1 MAALNIANMY
11 ESAQKVEGVV
21 RVNHPSKKTA
31 CNQSEYLA
39 MDLSN
44 ITGSIAAFAW
54 DNKYHSSYIP
64 KENDIICIHGRTKI
78 LPISKEVAIDIYEIL
93 PVEKEVDNPISFMP
107 LPAGVNKTNLQEL
120 IETID
125 ELSSPSLKA
134 FLYNVFSDETI
145 TNQFITGKASAE
157 HHHSEYGGLLRH
169 SLEVV
174 RFVKRCTE
182 IPHHELEVGITA
194 AILHDIVKTT
204 EYYNRGKSAPPMVNH
219 NTRTLAM
226 LDEPLKQLDES
237 WNGGAGLLRICLECP
252 LIKQDMRNRKI
263 HMPAIADAVHFAD
276 QISAATYKE
285 HMVSEMMEDWQQY
298 MKYYSENYWR
308 CPPEHIN
315 EVVEN

>member
-1 MAALNIANMY
+1 MAALNIANLY
-11 ESAQKVEGVV
+11 ESAQEVEGVV
-21 RVNHPSKKTA
+21 RVLHPAKKIA
-31 CNQSEYLA
+31 NNQSEYLA

-44 ITGSIAAFAW
+44 ITGSISAFAW

-145 TNQFITGKASAE
+145 TKQFITGKASAE

-182 IPHHELEVGITA
+182 IPHHELEVGVQHTA
-194 AILHDIVKTT
+194 AFAQFCANKYGLDRIGGLKPHMVESYVKNMQ
-204 EYYNRGKSAPPMVNH
+204 ERGVNGRSIANHLSAV
-219 NTRTLAM
+219 RTLAHAVGKANIVARENNAYAQRR
-226 LDEPLKQLDES
+226 LAE
-237 WNGGAGLLRICLECP
+237 GATRMQVALELGHGRIE
-252 LIKQDMRNRKI
+252 ITGN
-263 HMPAIADAVHFAD
+263 
-276 QISAATYKE
+276 
-285 HMVSEMMEDWQQY
+285 
-298 MKYYSENYWR
+298 YS
-308 CPPEHIN
+308 HK
-315 EVVEN
+315 